1 MAVKEVATI
10 YYRFLQRDRS
20 IGIDYPWSMKDIR
33 ESWIRNGNLQPNGG
47 YTVVIVRDE
56 DSGKHYLG
64 ISRCSETD
72 RFQRKEGRRQATR
85 YAKLAIENGTK
96 VMYPRLTNKP
106 ELAQLSTILD
116 EIPKRFLYDDN
127 SFKKAEGVF

>member
-1 MAVKEVATI
+1 MKEVATI
-10 YYRFLQRDRS
+10 YYRFLRRE
-20 IGIDYPWSMKDIR
+20 GHREIDYPWSMKDIR
-33 ESWIRNGNLQPNGG
+33 ESWSRRGDLQSNGG

-72 RFQRKEGRRQATR
+72 RFQRKEGRKQAMR
-85 YAKLAIENGTK
+85 YAKLAAENGEK
-96 VMYPRLTNKP
+96 VRYPRLSKKP
-106 ELAQLSTILD
+106 HLAQLGAILD
-116 EIPKRFLYDDN
+116 EIPKRFLYDDK